1 MPGANRGGDS
11 IAAIGPCDLPG
22 TVSAPAA
29 WLRPML
35 KLQGIAVSPGVT
47 IGEALV
53 LDSEGFR
60 IPRRFV
66 ARSAVD
72 TELERLAN
80 AVAET
85 SREIERNRDA
95 IQAELGGQYAAIFAA
110 HLAMLHD
117 AKLQAELTS
126 AVRDKNFWPEYAVSR
141 TLRRYAKVFQNL
153 DNHIAQRAHDIYDIE
168 KSLLRNLLGQR
179 RETLAA
185 ISQPVIVLAHNLTP
199 SETANLDRRF
209 VQGFATE
216 LGGPG
221 SHTAIVAEG
230 LEIPAVVGLGP
241 FLADVSGGE
250 PVILDGNQ
258 GIVILQPDEETIARY
273 RLEVETARTVAARL
287 DGLRDLPA
295 ETTDGVR
302 IQVTGNIEFPSEVEQ
317 CLSRGCDGIG
327 LYRTE
332 FLYLT
337 SPREPT
343 EEDHFA
349 AYSEVVRSINDK
361 PVVIRTLDLGADKMR
376 TEKTPEE
383 ERNPCLGLRSIRL
396 SLRQLPMFRTQLRAI
411 LRASAIG
418 DVRVLFP
425 LVSTIVELRQARM
438 VLADV
443 MEDLAE
449 HGIAF
454 NPKMPVG
461 MMVETPAAV
470 IMLDAF
476 IREVDFVS
484 IGTNDLIQYT
494 LAVDRGNKEVAELYN
509 ASDPAVLRQL
519 RRSLD
524 VAREAG
530 VPANVCGQMSGSVM
544 YTQLLLGLGLRQMSV
559 PASAIPEI
567 KQVCRSVSVAECRG
581 IAERALAMDSA
592 REVKAFLRDQM
603 RRLLSESVA

>member
-1 MPGANRGGDS
+1 LPGANRGGDW
-11 IAAIGPCDLPG
+11 IAAIGPCDLLG
-22 TVSAPAA
+22 TVSAPAV

-509 ASDPAVLRQL
+509 ACDPAVLRQL

>member
-1 MPGANRGGDS
+1 
-11 IAAIGPCDLPG
+11 
-22 TVSAPAA
+22 
-29 WLRPML
+29 ML

-72 TELERLAN
+72 TELQRLAT
-80 AVAET
+80 AIAET
-85 SREIERNRDA
+85 SREIERNRDTIA
-95 IQAELGGQYAAIFAA
+95 AELGGQYAAIFAA

-117 AKLQAELTS
+117 PKLQEELTS
-126 AVRDKNFWPEYAVSR
+126 AVRDRNFWPEYAVSR
-141 TLRRYAKVFQNL
+141 TLRRYAKAFQNL

-258 GIVILQPDEETIARY
+258 GVVILQPDEETIARY
-273 RLEVETARTVAARL
+273 RLEVEQARTVAARL
-287 DGLRDLPA
+287 DSLRDLPA
-295 ETTDGVR
+295 ETLDGVR
-302 IQVTGNIEFPSEVEQ
+302 IQVTGNIEFPSEAEH

-337 SPREPT
+337 SRREPT
-343 EEDHFA
+343 EEDHYA
-349 AYSEVVRSINDK
+349 AYAAVVSAMGDR

-376 TEKTPEE
+376 TETTPEE

-411 LRASAIG
+411 LRASALG

-454 NPKMPVG
+454 NPRMPVG

-476 IREVDFVS
+476 VKEVDFVS

-509 ASDPAVLRQL
+509 ACDPAVLRQL

-544 YTQLLLGLGLRQMSV
+544 FTQLLLGLGLRQMSV
-559 PASAIPEI
+559 PASAIPEV
-567 KQVCRSVSVAECRG
+567 KQVCRRVSVAECRG
-581 IAERALAMDSA
+581 IAERALSMDGA
-592 REVKAFLRDQM
+592 REVKAYLRDQM
-603 RRLLSESVA
+603 RRLLSEPVA

>member
-1 MPGANRGGDS
+1 
-11 IAAIGPCDLPG
+11 
-22 TVSAPAA
+22 
-29 WLRPML
+29 ML

-66 ARSAVD
+66 ERSAVD
-72 TELERLAN
+72 TELARLAT

-85 SREIERNRDA
+85 AHEVERNRDA
-95 IQAELGGQYAAIFAA
+95 IRAELGDKYAAIFEA

-117 AKLQAELTS
+117 TKLQEELTS
-126 AVRDKNFWPEYAVSR
+126 AVRDKNWWPEYAVSR
-141 TLRRYAKVFQNL
+141 TLRRYAKAFQNL
-153 DNHIAQRAHDIYDIE
+153 DNHIAQRAHDIYDLE

-199 SETANLDRRF
+199 SETANLDRRL
-209 VQGFATE
+209 VRGFATE

-230 LEIPAVVGLGP
+230 LEIPAVVGVGP

-258 GIVILQPDEETIARY
+258 GVIILQPDEETIAQY
-273 RLEVETARTVAARL
+273 RLEEEAARTVAARL

-302 IQVTGNIEFPSEVEQ
+302 VQIMGNIEFPSEVEQ
-317 CLSRGCDGIG
+317 CISRGCDGIG

-337 SPREPT
+337 SRREPT
-343 EEDHFA
+343 EEDHYA
-349 AYSEVVRSINDK
+349 AYSEVVKAMPDK
-361 PVVIRTLDLGADKMR
+361 PVVIRTLDLGADKML
-376 TEKTPEE
+376 TERTPEE

-396 SLRQLPMFRTQLRAI
+396 SLRQLPIFRTQLRAI
-411 LRASAIG
+411 LRASALG
-418 DVRVLFP
+418 DVRVMFP

-470 IMLDAF
+470 MMLDAF
-476 IREVDFVS
+476 IKEVDFVS

-494 LAVDRGNKEVAELYN
+494 LAVDRGNKEVADLYN
-509 ASDPAVLRQL
+509 ACDPAVLRLL

-524 VAREAG
+524 VAHEAG

-544 YTQLLLGLGLRQMSV
+544 YTQLLLGLGLRHLSV
-559 PASAIPEI
+559 PASAVPEV
-567 KQVCRSVSVAECRG
+567 KQACRSVSVADCRL
-581 IAERALAMDSA
+581 IADQALTMHAA
-592 REVKAFLRDQM
+592 QEVKAYLRDQM
-603 RRLLSESVA
+603 RRLLAHTVA

>member
-1 MPGANRGGDS
+1 M
-11 IAAIGPCDLPG
+11 AICSPQQIFHARQRPIEARSDC
-22 TVSAPAA
+22 
-29 WLRPML
+29 WLARTDCAML
-35 KLQGIAVSPGVT
+35 RLQGIAVSPGVT

-72 TELERLAN
+72 TELERLSN
-80 AVAET
+80 AIDET
-85 SREIERNRDA
+85 ARDIQRNRDA
-95 IQAELGGQYAAIFAA
+95 VKGELGEQYAAIFDA
-110 HLAMLHD
+110 HLAMLRD
-117 AKLQAELTS
+117 ERLLGELNS
-126 AVRDKNFWPEYAVSR
+126 AVRDRNWWPEYAVSR
-141 TLRRYAKVFQNL
+141 TLRRYAKVFQSL
-153 DNHIAQRAHDIYDIE
+153 DNHISQRAHDIYDIE
-168 KSLLRNLLGQR
+168 KSLLRNLLGHR
-179 RETLAA
+179 RETLAE
-185 ISQPVIVLAHNLTP
+185 ISQPVVVLAHNLTP

-230 LEIPAVVGLGP
+230 FGIPAVVGVGP

-250 PVILDGNQ
+250 PVILDGHQ
-258 GIVILQPDEETIARY
+258 GVVILQPDEETIARY
-273 RLEVETARTVAARL
+273 KLEVEAAETVAASLGR
-287 DGLRDLPA
+287 LRDLPA

-302 IQVTGNIEFPSEVEQ
+302 VSIMGNIEFPNEVASCREQ
-317 CLSRGCDGIG
+317 GCDGIG

-337 SPREPT
+337 SRREPT
-343 EEDHFA
+343 EEDHFN
-349 AYSEVVRSINDK
+349 AYREVVESMDGK
-361 PVVIRTLDLGADKMR
+361 PVVIRTLDLGADKML
-376 TEKTPEE
+376 TETTPEE

-411 LRASAIG
+411 LRASVLG
-418 DVRVLFP
+418 DVRVMFP

-449 HGIAF
+449 HDIAF
-454 NPKMPVG
+454 NRDLPVG
-461 MMVETPAAV
+461 MMVETPAAAV
-470 IMLDAF
+470 MLDSF

-494 LAVDRGNKEVAELYN
+494 LAVDRSNKEVADLYN
-509 ASDPAVLRQL
+509 ACDPAVLRLLKQ
-519 RRSLD
+519 SLD
-524 VAREAG
+524 VAASAG

-544 YTQLLLGLGLRQMSV
+544 FTPLLLGLGLRHLSV
-559 PASAIPEI
+559 PASAIPEV
-567 KQVCRSVSVAECRG
+567 KQLCRSVSAAECHG
-581 IAERALAMDSA
+581 IAQRALEMDSA
-592 REVKAFLRDQM
+592 REVKAFLRDQL
-603 RRLLSESVA
+603 RRVLAQTVA

>member
-1 MPGANRGGDS
+1 
-11 IAAIGPCDLPG
+11 
-22 TVSAPAA
+22 
-29 WLRPML
+29 ML

-66 ARSAVD
+66 ERSAVD
-72 TELERLAN
+72 TELERLKN

-85 SREIERNRDA
+85 AREIERNRDA
-95 IQAELGGQYAAIFAA
+95 IRAELGEQYAAIFDA

-117 AKLQAELTS
+117 ERLQGELAS
-126 AVRDKNFWPEYAVSR
+126 AVRDRNWWPEYAVSR
-141 TLRRYAKVFQNL
+141 TLRRYAKVFQSL
-153 DNHIAQRAHDIYDIE
+153 DNHISQRAHDIYDIE

-209 VQGFATE
+209 VKGFATE

-250 PVILDGNQ
+250 PVILDGHQ
-258 GIVILQPDEETIARY
+258 GVVILQPDEETIARY
-273 RLEVETARTVAARL
+273 KLELEAARTTAARL
-287 DGLRDLPA
+287 DTLRDVPA

-302 IQVTGNIEFPSEVEQ
+302 IQLTGNIEFPSEAEQ

-337 SPREPT
+337 SRQEPT

-349 AYSEVVRSINDK
+349 AYVAVVRSMQGK
-361 PVVIRTLDLGADKMR
+361 PVVIRTLDLGADKML
-376 TEKTPEE
+376 TERTPEE

-411 LRASAIG
+411 LRASALG

-425 LVSTIVELRQARM
+425 LVSTIVELRQARL

-470 IMLDAF
+470 MMLDAF
-476 IREVDFVS
+476 IKEVDFVS

-494 LAVDRGNKEVAELYN
+494 LAVDRGNKEVADLYN
-509 ASDPAVLRQL
+509 ACDPAVLRL
-519 RRSLD
+519 LSRSLD

-544 YTQLLLGLGLRQMSV
+544 YTQLLLGLGLRQLSV
-559 PASAIPEI
+559 PASAIPEV
-567 KQVCRSVSVAECRG
+567 KQACRSVSVADCRE
-581 IAERALAMDSA
+581 IAARALQMDSA
-592 REVKAFLRDQM
+592 REV
-603 RRLLSESVA
+603 

>member
-1 MPGANRGGDS
+1 MPARYGR
-11 IAAIGPCDLPG
+11 
-22 TVSAPAA
+22 V
-29 WLRPML
+29 ML

-72 TELERLAN
+72 SELERLAR
-80 AVAET
+80 AVADT
-85 SREIERNRDA
+85 AKEIERNRDA
-95 IQAELGGQYAAIFAA
+95 IKLELGGQYAAIFEA

-117 AKLQAELTS
+117 TRLQEELQS
-126 AVRDKNFWPEYAVSR
+126 AVRDRNWWPEYAVSR

-168 KSLLRNLLGQR
+168 KSLLRNLLGER
-179 RETLAA
+179 REMLTD

-258 GIVILQPDEETIARY
+258 GVVILQPDEETIARY
-273 RLEVETARTVAARL
+273 RLEAEIARSVAARL
-287 DGLRDLPA
+287 DTLRDLPA
-295 ETTDGVR
+295 ETIDGVR
-302 IQVTGNIEFPSEVEQ
+302 IGIHGNIEFPNEAEH
-317 CLSRGCDGIG
+317 CIARGCDGIG

-349 AYSEVVRSINDK
+349 AYSEVVRAMPNL
-361 PVVIRTLDLGADKMR
+361 PVVIRTLDLGADKLR
-376 TEKTPEE
+376 TETTSE

-396 SLRQLPMFRTQLRAI
+396 SLRHIPSFRTQLRAI
-411 LRASAIG
+411 LRVSAMG

-425 LVSTIVELRQARM
+425 LISTILELRQARM

-449 HGIAF
+449 KRIDF
-454 NPKMPVG
+454 NRNMKVG
-461 MMVETPAAV
+461 MMVETPAAAMMIDV
-470 IMLDAF
+470 F
-476 IREVDFVS
+476 VKEVDFVS

-494 LAVDRGNKEVAELYN
+494 LAVDRGNKDVADLYN
-509 ASDPAVLRQL
+509 ASDPSVLRL
-519 RRSLD
+519 IRRSLD
-524 VAREAG
+524 AAAAVG
-530 VPANVCGQMSGSVM
+530 VPANLCGQMSGSVV
-544 YTQLLLGLGLRQMSV
+544 YTQLLLGLGLRQLSV
-559 PASAIPEI
+559 PPSSIPEV
-567 KQVCRSVSVAECRG
+567 KQVCRSVSVAECRL
-581 IAERALAMDSA
+581 IADRALEMDSA
-592 REVKAFLRDQM
+592 REVKNFLRDQ
-603 RRLLSESVA
+603 LSRVLPETAV

>member
-1 MPGANRGGDS
+1 
-11 IAAIGPCDLPG
+11 
-22 TVSAPAA
+22 
-29 WLRPML
+29 ML

-66 ARSAVD
+66 ERSAVD
-72 TELERLAN
+72 TELARLAH
-80 AVAET
+80 AIGET
-85 SREIERNRDA
+85 SREVERNRDA
-95 IQAELGGQYAAIFAA
+95 IRAELGEQYAAIFEA

-117 AKLQAELTS
+117 EKLQRELQS
-126 AVRDKNFWPEYAVSR
+126 AVRDRNWWPEYAVSR
-141 TLRRYAKVFQNL
+141 TLRRYAKVFQSL
-153 DNHIAQRAHDIYDIE
+153 DNHISQRAHDIYDIE

-199 SETANLDRRF
+199 SETATLDRRF
-209 VQGFATE
+209 VKGFATE

-230 LEIPAVVGLGP
+230 LEIPAVVGVGP

-258 GIVILQPDEETIARY
+258 GLVILQPDEETIARY
-273 RLEVETARTVAARL
+273 RQELEAAQTAAAQL
-287 DGLRDLPA
+287 QELRDLPA

-302 IQVTGNIEFPSEVEQ
+302 IQITGNIEFPNEAEH
-317 CLSRGCDGIG
+317 CLARGCDGIG

-332 FLYLT
+332 FLYLASKT
-337 SPREPT
+337 EPT
-343 EEDHFA
+343 EEDQFA
-349 AYSEVVRSINDK
+349 AYAAVVQTMAGR
-361 PVVIRTLDLGADKMR
+361 PVVIRTLDLGADKLHAGLNV
-376 TEKTPEE
+376 EE

-396 SLRQLPMFRTQLRAI
+396 SLRQLPIFRTQLRAI
-411 LRASAIG
+411 LRASALG
-418 DVRVLFP
+418 DVRVMFP
-425 LVSTIVELRQARM
+425 LISTIVELRQARM

-454 NPKMPVG
+454 NRKMPVG
-461 MMVETPAAV
+461 MMVETPAAAM
-470 IMLDAF
+470 MLDTF
-476 IREVDFVS
+476 IKEVDFVS

-494 LAVDRGNKEVAELYN
+494 LAVDRGNKDVADLYN
-509 ASDPAVLRQL
+509 ACDPAVLRLL

-544 YTQLLLGLGLRQMSV
+544 YTQLLLGLGLRQLSV
-559 PASAIPEI
+559 PPSAIPEV
-567 KQVCRSVSVAECRG
+567 KQVCRSVSVAECRL
-581 IAERALAMDSA
+581 IAEKALAMDGA
-592 REVKAFLRDQM
+592 REVKAFLRDQLR
-603 RRLLSESVA
+603 RRLAHAVA

>member
-1 MPGANRGGDS
+1 
-11 IAAIGPCDLPG
+11 
-22 TVSAPAA
+22 
-29 WLRPML
+29 ML

-72 TELERLAN
+72 TELERLSKAI
-80 AVAET
+80 AET

-117 AKLQAELTS
+117 AKLQEELTS
-126 AVRDKNFWPEYAVSR
+126 AVRDRNFWPEYAVSR
-141 TLRRYAKVFQNL
+141 TLRRYAKVFQSL

-258 GIVILQPDEETIARY
+258 GVVILQPDEETIARY
-273 RLEVETARTVAARL
+273 RLEAETARTVAARL

-302 IQVTGNIEFPSEVEQ
+302 IQVTGNIEFPSEAEQ

-343 EEDHFA
+343 EADHFA
-349 AYSEVVRSINDK
+349 AYSEVVRAMKDK

-376 TEKTPEE
+376 TETTPEE

-411 LRASAIG
+411 LRASALG

-494 LAVDRGNKEVAELYN
+494 LAVDRGNKEVADLYN
-509 ASDPAVLRQL
+509 ACDPAVLRQL

-581 IAERALAMDSA
+581 IADRALAMDSA

>member
-1 MPGANRGGDS
+1 M
-11 IAAIGPCDLPG
+11 
-22 TVSAPAA
+22 
-29 WLRPML
+29 RPML

-72 TELERLAN
+72 TELERLSK

-85 SREIERNRDA
+85 AMEIARNRDA
-95 IQAELGGQYAAIFAA
+95 VHAELGEQYAAIFEA

-117 AKLQAELTS
+117 ERLQQELIS
-126 AVRDKNFWPEYAVSR
+126 AVRDRNWWPEYAVSR
-141 TLRRYAKVFQNL
+141 TLRRYAKVFQGL
-153 DNHIAQRAHDIYDIE
+153 DNHISQRAHDIYDIE

-273 RLEVETARTVAARL
+273 RLELEAAKTVAVGL
-287 DGLRDLPA
+287 SLLRDLPA
-295 ETTDGVR
+295 ETLDGVR
-302 IQVTGNIEFPSEVEQ
+302 VQITGNIEFPSEAQQ

-349 AYSEVVRSINDK
+349 AYSEVVRAMPGK

-376 TEKTPEE
+376 TATTPEE

-396 SLRQLPMFRTQLRAI
+396 SLRQLPQFRTQLRAI
-411 LRASAIG
+411 LRASALG
-418 DVRVLFP
+418 DVRVMFP
-425 LVSTIVELRQARM
+425 LISTIVELRQARM

-454 NPKMPVG
+454 NRTMPVG

-470 IMLDAF
+470 MMLDVF
-476 IREVDFVS
+476 IKEVDFIS

-494 LAVDRGNKEVAELYN
+494 LAVDRGNKDVADLYN
-509 ASDPAVLRQL
+509 ASDPAVLRLLQ
-519 RRSLD
+519 RSLD

-530 VPANVCGQMSGSVM
+530 VSANVCGQMSSSVM
-544 YTQLLLGLGLRQMSV
+544 YTQLLLGLGLRQLSV
-559 PASAIPEI
+559 PPSSIPEV
-567 KQVCRSVSVAECRG
+567 KQVCRSVSVAECRV
-581 IAERALAMDSA
+581 IAEKALSMDGA
-592 REVKAFLRDQM
+592 QEVKAYLRDQL
-603 RRLLSESVA
+603 RRLLAQAVALCDTAV

>member
-1 MPGANRGGDS
+1 MPARYGR
-11 IAAIGPCDLPG
+11 
-22 TVSAPAA
+22 V
-29 WLRPML
+29 ML

-72 TELERLAN
+72 SELERLAR
-80 AVAET
+80 AVADT
-85 SREIERNRDA
+85 AKEIERNRDA
-95 IQAELGGQYAAIFAA
+95 IKLELGGQYAAIFEA

-117 AKLQAELTS
+117 TRLQEELQS
-126 AVRDKNFWPEYAVSR
+126 AVRDRNWWPEYAVSR

-168 KSLLRNLLGQR
+168 KSLLRNLLGER
-179 RETLAA
+179 RETLAD

-258 GIVILQPDEETIARY
+258 GVVILQPDEETIARY
-273 RLEVETARTVAARL
+273 RLEAEIARSVAAQL
-287 DGLRDLPA
+287 DTLRDLPA
-295 ETTDGVR
+295 ETIDGVR
-302 IQVTGNIEFPSEVEQ
+302 IGIHGNIEFPNEAEH
-317 CLSRGCDGIG
+317 CIARGCDGIG

-349 AYSEVVRSINDK
+349 AYSEVVRAMPNL
-361 PVVIRTLDLGADKMR
+361 PVVIRTLDLGADKLR
-376 TEKTPEE
+376 TETTSE

-396 SLRQLPMFRTQLRAI
+396 SLRHIPSFRTQLRAI
-411 LRASAIG
+411 LRVSAMG

-425 LVSTIVELRQARM
+425 LISTILELRQARM

-449 HGIAF
+449 KRIDF
-454 NPKMPVG
+454 NRNMKVG
-461 MMVETPAAV
+461 MMVETPAAAMMIDV
-470 IMLDAF
+470 F
-476 IREVDFVS
+476 VKEVDFVS

-494 LAVDRGNKEVAELYN
+494 LAVDRGNKDVADLYN
-509 ASDPAVLRQL
+509 ASDPSVLRL
-519 RRSLD
+519 IRRSLD
-524 VAREAG
+524 AAAAVG
-530 VPANVCGQMSGSVM
+530 VPANLCGQMSGSVL
-544 YTQLLLGLGLRQMSV
+544 YTQLLLGLGLRQLSV
-559 PASAIPEI
+559 PPSSIPEV
-567 KQVCRSVSVAECRG
+567 KQVCRSVSVAECRS
-581 IAERALAMDSA
+581 IADRALEMDSA
-592 REVKAFLRDQM
+592 REVKNFLRDQ
-603 RRLLSESVA
+603 LSRVLPETAV

>member
-1 MPGANRGGDS
+1 M
-11 IAAIGPCDLPG
+11 I
-22 TVSAPAA
+22 
-29 WLRPML
+29 
-35 KLQGIAVSPGVT
+35 KLQGIAVSSGVT

-53 LDSEGFR
+53 LDAEGFR

-72 TELERLAN
+72 TELERLSSAI
-80 AVAET
+80 ADT
-85 SREIERNRDA
+85 TREIERNRDA
-95 IQAELGGQYAAIFAA
+95 IRAELGQQYAAIFDA

-117 AKLQAELTS
+117 ERLQAELVS
-126 AVRDKNFWPEYAVSR
+126 AVRDKNLWPEYAVSR
-141 TLRRYAKVFQNL
+141 TLRRYAKAFQNL

-179 RETLAA
+179 SETLAA
-185 ISQPVIVLAHNLTP
+185 VSQPVIVLAHNLTP
-199 SETANLDRRF
+199 SETAKLDRRF

-230 LEIPAVVGLGP
+230 LEIPAVVGIGP
-241 FLADVSGGE
+241 FLSDVSGGE

-258 GIVILQPDEETIARY
+258 GVVILQPDEETIARY
-273 RLEVETARTVAARL
+273 RLEVEAARTAEVNLGR
-287 DGLRDLPA
+287 LRDLPA
-295 ETTDGVR
+295 ETIDGVR
-302 IQVTGNIEFPSEVEQ
+302 IRIHGNIEFPNEVEQ
-317 CLSRGCDGIG
+317 CIRRGCDGIG

-349 AYSEVVRSINDK
+349 AYSQVVKAMGDK
-361 PVVIRTLDLGADKMR
+361 PVVIRTLDLGADKML
-376 TEKTPEE
+376 TETTPEE

-411 LRASAIG
+411 LRASALG
-418 DVRVLFP
+418 DVRVMFP
-425 LVSTIVELRQARM
+425 LISTIVELRQARM

-454 NPKMPVG
+454 NRDMQVG
-461 MMVETPAAV
+461 MMVETPAAAL
-470 IMLDAF
+470 MLDTF
-476 IREVDFVS
+476 VGDVDFVS

-494 LAVDRGNKEVAELYN
+494 LAVDRGNKEVADLYN
-509 ASDPAVLRQL
+509 ACDPAVLRLLKLSVETAKQ
-519 RRSLD
+519 
-524 VAREAG
+524 AG

-544 YTQLLLGLGLRQMSV
+544 YTQLLLGMGLEQLSV
-559 PASAIPEI
+559 PASAIPEV
-567 KQVCRSVSVAECRG
+567 KQLCRSVSLEECRV
-581 IAERALAMDSA
+581 IADRVLEMDSA
-592 REVKAFLRDQM
+592 QQVKSFLRDQL
-603 RRLLSESVA
+603 RRVLAQTIA

>member
-1 MPGANRGGDS
+1 
-11 IAAIGPCDLPG
+11 
-22 TVSAPAA
+22 
-29 WLRPML
+29 ML

-53 LDSEGFR
+53 LGSEGFR

-66 ARSAVD
+66 ERSAVD
-72 TELERLAN
+72 TELSRLGH

-85 SREIERNRDA
+85 AGELARNRDR
-95 IQAELGGQYAAIFAA
+95 IREELGEQYAAIFDAQI
-110 HLAMLHD
+110 AMLQD
-117 AKLQAELTS
+117 EKLQQELTS
-126 AVRDKNFWPEYAVSR
+126 AVRDRNWWPEYAVSR
-141 TLRRYAKVFQNL
+141 TLRRYAKVFQSL
-153 DNHIAQRAHDIYDIE
+153 DNHISQRAHDIYDIE

-230 LEIPAVVGLGP
+230 LEIPAVVGVGP
-241 FLADVSGGE
+241 FLSDVSGGE

-258 GIVILQPDEETIARY
+258 GLVILQPDEETIARY
-273 RLEVETARTVAARL
+273 RLEVEAAQSAQAKL
-287 DGLRDLPA
+287 EGLRDLPA
-295 ETTDGVR
+295 ETTDGVS
-302 IQVTGNIEFPSEVEQ
+302 IQILGNIEFPSEVEQ
-317 CLSRGCDGIG
+317 CISRGCDGIG

-337 SPREPT
+337 SRIEPT

-349 AYSEVVRSINDK
+349 AYSEVVKALPGK
-361 PVVIRTLDLGADKMR
+361 PVVIRTLDLGADKML
-376 TEKTPEE
+376 TETTPEE

-411 LRASAIG
+411 LRASALG
-418 DVRVLFP
+418 DVRVMFP
-425 LVSTIVELRQARM
+425 LISTITELRQARM

-449 HGIAF
+449 HDIPF
-454 NPKMPVG
+454 NRNMPVG
-461 MMVETPAAV
+461 IMVETPAAAV
-470 IMLDAF
+470 MLDAF
-476 IREVDFVS
+476 VKEVDFVS
-484 IGTNDLIQYT
+484 VGTNDLIQYT
-494 LAVDRGNKEVAELYN
+494 LAVDRGNKEVADLYN
-509 ASDPAVLRQL
+509 ACDPAVLRLL

-530 VPANVCGQMSGSVM
+530 VPASVCGQMSGSVM
-544 YTQLLLGLGLRQMSV
+544 YTQLLLGLGLRQLSV
-559 PASAIPEI
+559 PPSAIPEV
-567 KQVCRSVSVAECRG
+567 KQVCRSVSVAECRL
-581 IAERALAMDSA
+581 IADKVLAMDGV
-592 REVKAFLRDQM
+592 REVKAYLRDQLR
-603 RRLLSESVA
+603 RRLAETIA

>member
-1 MPGANRGGDS
+1 
-11 IAAIGPCDLPG
+11 
-22 TVSAPAA
+22 
-29 WLRPML
+29 ML

-66 ARSAVD
+66 ERSAVD

-85 SREIERNRDA
+85 AREIERNRDA
-95 IQAELGGQYAAIFAA
+95 IRAELGEQYAAIFDA

-117 AKLQAELTS
+117 ERLQGELTS
-126 AVRDKNFWPEYAVSR
+126 AVRDKNWWPEYAVSR
-141 TLRRYAKVFQNL
+141 TLRRYAKVFQSL

-209 VQGFATE
+209 VKGFATE

-250 PVILDGNQ
+250 PVILDGQQ
-258 GIVILQPDEETIARY
+258 GVVILQPDEETIARY
-273 RLEVETARTVAARL
+273 RLELEAARTVAAKL
-287 DGLRDLPA
+287 DTLRDLPA
-295 ETTDGVR
+295 ETLDGER
-302 IQVTGNIEFPSEVEQ
+302 IQLTGNIEFPSEAEQ

-337 SPREPT
+337 SRREPT

-349 AYSEVVRSINDK
+349 AYSEVVQSMHGK

-376 TEKTPEE
+376 TETTPEE

-411 LRASAIG
+411 LRASAVG

-425 LVSTIVELRQARM
+425 LVSTIVELRQARL

-470 IMLDAF
+470 MMLDAF
-476 IREVDFVS
+476 IKEVDFVS

-494 LAVDRGNKEVAELYN
+494 LAVDRGNKEVADLYN
-509 ASDPAVLRQL
+509 ACDPAVLRL
-519 RRSLD
+519 LSRSLD

-544 YTQLLLGLGLRQMSV
+544 YTQLLLGLGLRQLSV
-559 PASAIPEI
+559 PPSAIPEV
-567 KQVCRSVSVAECRG
+567 KQACRSVSVADCRE
-581 IAERALAMDSA
+581 IAARALQMDSA

-603 RRLLSESVA
+603 RRRLSETVG

>member
-1 MPGANRGGDS
+1 
-11 IAAIGPCDLPG
+11 
-22 TVSAPAA
+22 
-29 WLRPML
+29 ML

-66 ARSAVD
+66 ERSAVD
-72 TELERLAN
+72 TELARLA
-80 AVAET
+80 AAMGET
-85 SREIERNRDA
+85 AREVEQNRDA
-95 IQAELGGQYAAIFAA
+95 IRAELGDQYAAIFEA

-117 AKLQAELTS
+117 PKLQEELTS
-126 AVRDKNFWPEYAVSR
+126 AVRDRNWWPEYAVSR
-141 TLRRYAKVFQNL
+141 TLRRYAKAFQNL
-153 DNHIAQRAHDIYDIE
+153 DSHIAQRAHDIYDLE

-185 ISQPVIVLAHNLTP
+185 ISQPVVVLAHNLTP
-199 SETANLDRRF
+199 SETANLDRRL
-209 VQGFATE
+209 VKGFATE

-230 LEIPAVVGLGP
+230 LEIPAVVGVGP

-258 GIVILQPDEETIARY
+258 GVILLQPDEETIAQY
-273 RLEVETARTVAARL
+273 RLEEEAAKHVAAKL
-287 DGLRDLPA
+287 DRLRDLPA

-302 IQVTGNIEFPSEVEQ
+302 IQIMGNIEFPSEVEQ
-317 CLSRGCDGIG
+317 CISRGCDGIG

-337 SPREPT
+337 SKREPT
-343 EEDHFA
+343 EEDHYK
-349 AYSEVVRSINDK
+349 AYSSVVNAMGGK
-361 PVVIRTLDLGADKMR
+361 PVVIRTLDLGADKML
-376 TEKTPEE
+376 TETTPEE

-396 SLRQLPMFRTQLRAI
+396 SLRQLPVFRTQLRAI
-411 LRASAIG
+411 LRASALG
-418 DVRVLFP
+418 DVRVMFP
-425 LVSTIVELRQARM
+425 LISTIVELRQARM

-470 IMLDAF
+470 MMLDAF
-476 IREVDFVS
+476 IKEVDFVS
-484 IGTNDLIQYT
+484 VGTNDLIQYT
-494 LAVDRGNKEVAELYN
+494 LAVDRGNKEVADLYN
-509 ASDPAVLRQL
+509 ACDPAVLRLL

-544 YTQLLLGLGLRQMSV
+544 FTQLLLGLGLRQLSV
-559 PASAIPEI
+559 PASAVPEV
-567 KQVCRSVSVAECRG
+567 KQVCRSVSAADCRVVADK
-581 IAERALAMDSA
+581 ALSMYGAQ
-592 REVKAFLRDQM
+592 EVKAYLRDQM
-603 RRLLSESVA
+603 RRLLAQTGA

>member
-1 MPGANRGGDS
+1 
-11 IAAIGPCDLPG
+11 
-22 TVSAPAA
+22 
-29 WLRPML
+29 ML

-66 ARSAVD
+66 ERSAVD

-85 SREIERNRDA
+85 AREIERNRDA
-95 IQAELGGQYAAIFAA
+95 IRAELGEQYAAIFDA

-117 AKLQAELTS
+117 ERLQGELTS
-126 AVRDKNFWPEYAVSR
+126 AVRDKNWWPEYAVSR
-141 TLRRYAKVFQNL
+141 TLRRYAKVFQSL

-209 VQGFATE
+209 VKGFATE

-250 PVILDGNQ
+250 PVILDGQQ
-258 GIVILQPDEETIARY
+258 GVVILQPDEETIARY
-273 RLEVETARTVAARL
+273 KLELEAARTVAAKL
-287 DGLRDLPA
+287 DTLRDLPA
-295 ETTDGVR
+295 ETLDGVR
-302 IQVTGNIEFPSEVEQ
+302 IQLTGNIEFPSEAEQ

-337 SPREPT
+337 SRREPT

-349 AYSEVVRSINDK
+349 AYSEVVQSMHGK

-376 TEKTPEE
+376 TETTPEE

-411 LRASAIG
+411 LRASALG

-425 LVSTIVELRQARM
+425 LVSTIVELRQARL

-470 IMLDAF
+470 MMLDAF
-476 IREVDFVS
+476 IKEVDFVS

-494 LAVDRGNKEVAELYN
+494 LAVDRGNKEVADLYN
-509 ASDPAVLRQL
+509 ACDPAVLRL
-519 RRSLD
+519 LSRSLD

-544 YTQLLLGLGLRQMSV
+544 YTQLLLGLGLRQLSV
-559 PASAIPEI
+559 PPSAIPEV
-567 KQVCRSVSVAECRG
+567 KQACRSVSVADCRE
-581 IAERALAMDSA
+581 IAARALQMDSA

-603 RRLLSESVA
+603 RRRLSETVG

>member
-1 MPGANRGGDS
+1 
-11 IAAIGPCDLPG
+11 
-22 TVSAPAA
+22 
-29 WLRPML
+29 ML

-53 LDSEGFR
+53 LDTEGFR

-72 TELERLAN
+72 TELERLSR

-85 SREIERNRDA
+85 SAEIERNRDA
-95 IQAELGGQYAAIFAA
+95 IRSELGDQYAAIFSA
-110 HLAMLHD
+110 HQAMLHD
-117 AKLQAELTS
+117 PRLQEELVS
-126 AVRDKNFWPEYAVSR
+126 AVRDRNFWPEYAVSR
-141 TLRRYAKVFQNL
+141 TLRRYAKVFQSL
-153 DNHIAQRAHDIYDIE
+153 DDHVAQRAHDIYDIE
-168 KSLLRNLLGQR
+168 KSLLRHLLGQE

-185 ISQPVIVLAHNLTP
+185 ISQPVIILAHNLTP

-258 GIVILQPDEETIARY
+258 GVVILQPDEETIARY
-273 RLEVETARTVAARL
+273 RLEVEAARTVAARL
-287 DGLRDLPA
+287 HGLRDLPA
-295 ETTDGVR
+295 ETLDGVR
-302 IQVTGNIEFPSEVEQ
+302 VQITGNIEFPNEAEH
-317 CLSRGCDGIG
+317 CLARGCDGIG

-337 SPREPT
+337 ARREPT
-343 EEDHFA
+343 EEDHYA
-349 AYSEVVRSINDK
+349 AYAEVARVMAGR
-361 PVVIRTLDLGADKMR
+361 PVVIRTLDLGADKML
-376 TEKTPEE
+376 TESTPEE

-411 LRASAIG
+411 LRASALG

-449 HGIAF
+449 HGIPF
-454 NPKMPVG
+454 NRDLPVG
-461 MMVETPAAV
+461 IMVETPAAV
-470 IMLDAF
+470 MMLDVF
-476 IREVDFVS
+476 IKEVDFVS
-484 IGTNDLIQYT
+484 LGTNDLIQYT
-494 LAVDRGNKEVAELYN
+494 LAVDRSNKEVAELYN
-509 ASDPAVLRQL
+509 ACDPAVLRLLQ
-519 RRSLD
+519 RSFD
-524 VAREAG
+524 IAREAG

-544 YTQLLLGLGLRQMSV
+544 YTQLLLGLGLRQLSV
-559 PASAIPEI
+559 PASAIPEV
-567 KQVCRSVSVAECRG
+567 KQACRSVSVAECRG
-581 IAERALAMDSA
+581 IAERALQMEGA
-592 REVKAFLRDQM
+592 REVKAYLTDQM
-603 RRLLSESVA
+603 RRRGAAAGAR

>member
-1 MPGANRGGDS
+1 
-11 IAAIGPCDLPG
+11 
-22 TVSAPAA
+22 
-29 WLRPML
+29 ML

-72 TELERLAN
+72 TELERLAT

-117 AKLQAELTS
+117 AKLQEELTS
-126 AVRDKNFWPEYAVSR
+126 AVRDRNFWPEYAVSR

-287 DGLRDLPA
+287 EPLRDLPA
-295 ETTDGVR
+295 ETIDGVR
-302 IQVTGNIEFPSEVEQ
+302 IQVTGNIEFPSEAEQ

-349 AYSEVVRSINDK
+349 AYSEVVRVIKDK

-376 TEKTPEE
+376 TETTPEE

-494 LAVDRGNKEVAELYN
+494 LAVDRGNKEVADLYN
-509 ASDPAVLRQL
+509 ACDPAVLRQL

>member
-1 MPGANRGGDS
+1 
-11 IAAIGPCDLPG
+11 
-22 TVSAPAA
+22 
-29 WLRPML
+29 ML

-66 ARSAVD
+66 ERSAVD
-72 TELERLAN
+72 TELARLAH
-80 AVAET
+80 AIGET
-85 SREIERNRDA
+85 TREVERNRDA
-95 IQAELGGQYAAIFAA
+95 IRAELGEQYAAIFEA

-117 AKLQAELTS
+117 EKLQRELQS
-126 AVRDKNFWPEYAVSR
+126 AVRDRNWWPEYAVSR
-141 TLRRYAKVFQNL
+141 TLRRYAKVFQSL
-153 DNHIAQRAHDIYDIE
+153 DNHISQRAHDIYDIE

-199 SETANLDRRF
+199 SETATLDRRF
-209 VQGFATE
+209 VKGFATE

-230 LEIPAVVGLGP
+230 LEIPAVVGVGP

-258 GIVILQPDEETIARY
+258 GLVILQPDEETIARY
-273 RLEVETARTVAARL
+273 RQELEAAQTAAAQL
-287 DGLRDLPA
+287 AELRDLPA

-302 IQVTGNIEFPSEVEQ
+302 IQLTGNIEFPSEAEH
-317 CLSRGCDGIG
+317 CLARGCDGIG

-332 FLYLT
+332 FLYLASKT
-337 SPREPT
+337 EPT

-349 AYSEVVRSINDK
+349 AYSEVVQAMAGR
-361 PVVIRTLDLGADKMR
+361 PVVIRTLDLGADKLHAALNV
-376 TEKTPEE
+376 EE

-396 SLRQLPMFRTQLRAI
+396 SLRQLPIFRTQLRAI
-411 LRASAIG
+411 LRASALG
-418 DVRVLFP
+418 DVRVMFP
-425 LVSTIVELRQARM
+425 LISTIVELRQARM

-454 NPKMPVG
+454 NRKMPVG
-461 MMVETPAAV
+461 MMVETPAAAM
-470 IMLDAF
+470 MLDTF
-476 IREVDFVS
+476 IKEVDFVS

-494 LAVDRGNKEVAELYN
+494 LAVDRGNKDVADLYN
-509 ASDPAVLRQL
+509 ACDPAVLRLL

-544 YTQLLLGLGLRQMSV
+544 YTQLLLGLGLRQLSV
-559 PASAIPEI
+559 PPSAIPEV
-567 KQVCRSVSVAECRG
+567 KQVCRSVSVAECRL
-581 IAERALAMDSA
+581 IAEKALAMDGA
-592 REVKAFLRDQM
+592 REVKAFLRDQLR
-603 RRLLSESVA
+603 RRLAHAVA

>member
-1 MPGANRGGDS
+1 MRERGDLKGPMPARYGR
-11 IAAIGPCDLPG
+11 
-22 TVSAPAA
+22 V
-29 WLRPML
+29 ML

-72 TELERLAN
+72 SELERLAR
-80 AVAET
+80 AVADT
-85 SREIERNRDA
+85 AKEIERNRDA
-95 IQAELGGQYAAIFAA
+95 IELELGGQYAAIFEA

-117 AKLQAELTS
+117 TRLQEELQS
-126 AVRDKNFWPEYAVSR
+126 AVRDRNWWPEYAVSR

-168 KSLLRNLLGQR
+168 KSLLRNLLGER
-179 RETLAA
+179 RETLAD

-258 GIVILQPDEETIARY
+258 GVVILQPDEETIARY
-273 RLEVETARTVAARL
+273 RLEAEIARSVAAQL
-287 DGLRDLPA
+287 DTLRDLPA
-295 ETTDGVR
+295 ETIDGVR
-302 IQVTGNIEFPSEVEQ
+302 IGIHGNIEFPNEAEH
-317 CLSRGCDGIG
+317 CIARGCDGIG

-349 AYSEVVRSINDK
+349 AYSEVVRAMPNL
-361 PVVIRTLDLGADKMR
+361 PVVIRTLDLGADKLR
-376 TEKTPEE
+376 TETTSE

-396 SLRQLPMFRTQLRAI
+396 SLRHIPSFRTQLRAI
-411 LRASAIG
+411 LRVSAMG

-425 LVSTIVELRQARM
+425 LISTILELRQARM

-449 HGIAF
+449 KRIDF
-454 NPKMPVG
+454 NRNMKVG
-461 MMVETPAAV
+461 MMVETPAAAMMIDV
-470 IMLDAF
+470 F
-476 IREVDFVS
+476 VKEVDFVS

-494 LAVDRGNKEVAELYN
+494 LAVDRGNKDVADLYN
-509 ASDPAVLRQL
+509 ASDPSVLRL
-519 RRSLD
+519 IRRSLD
-524 VAREAG
+524 AAAAVG
-530 VPANVCGQMSGSVM
+530 VPANLCGQMSGSVV
-544 YTQLLLGLGLRQMSV
+544 YTQLLLGLGLRQLSV
-559 PASAIPEI
+559 PPSSIPEV
-567 KQVCRSVSVAECRG
+567 KQVCRSVSVAECRL
-581 IAERALAMDSA
+581 IADRALEMDSA
-592 REVKAFLRDQM
+592 REVKNFLRDQ
-603 RRLLSESVA
+603 LSRVLPETAV